1 MQQATCTRLLLGVA
15 LFSSFATTAAG
26 RDSYDQSDLALLQTA
41 VQVDDAH
48 LNIVPDRPIF
58 QVARPIPK
66 VINDAARTVVIVTV
80 VCLVI
85 LLGYIYRGWPFSQ
98 KGKEIIKDY
107 IKDKDKTSAISGMLA
122 SEPAAIEA
130 GEEAPTEEVV
140 PNHMTWATYL
150 MGIGSSVM
158 CIFCTAFFSP
168 NLPQMAA
175 DFGTTD
181 QSMIATIQINWIVSA
196 LAALIMGP
204 LSDRIGR
211 KPVVCFGLLAL
222 GTSTLTCAGS
232 GDIYWFWAS
241 RAIQGL
247 GEGGQVAVRG
257 TYRDAY
263 DMKQRVRV
271 GIVATVCC
279 SFIPV
284 CAPSVGGLLAEA
296 TGSWRWAFFMVSIVC
311 FVLSMLGFLFMDET
325 LTPDCRPV
333 KYSFN
338 KEMKTILCNR
348 HLNVLMAFQ
357 VLMSCMSRSGAGND
371 AFIIEMDYHKSP
383 KFYSLICGSFVL
395 VGIFTSV
402 CYLALQK
409 FRPVRVLQVF
419 MALMPFVGIYEFLT
433 GYFLTNSFGPYITS
447 KYVLTVAMTPPVL
460 VAGPLYMEQV
470 KRSSAGT
477 ANAISIA
484 VNNFVGTGIGW
495 IGSHMVSK
503 SPQEPAMMCYVNGFF
518 LILSIIIFWVG
529 FGLNPP
535 EWAYGKDKTDP
546 PMSAQQKA

>member
-211 KPVVCFGLLAL
+211 KPVVCFSLLL
-222 GTSTLTCAGS
+222 LSISSLSCAGN
-232 GDIYWFWAS
+232 GNIYWFWAS

-383 KFYSLICGSFVL
+383 HSYSLLCGSFVL

-402 CYLALQK
+402 CYLAIQN
-409 FRPVRVLQVF
+409 FRPLRVLQCF
-419 MALMPFVGIYEFLT
+419 MAVMPLIGVYEFVT
-433 GYFLTNSFGPYITS
+433 GYYLTSHFSYYIAS
-447 KYVLTVAMTPPVL
+447 KYVLAVMMTPPVII
-460 VAGPLYMEQV
+460 AGPLYMEQV
-470 KRSSAGT
+470 KMGSIGT
-477 ANAISIA
+477 ANAICVA
-484 VNNFVGTGIGW
+484 VNNFVGTGVGW
-495 IGSHMVSK
+495 FGSHIVSQ
-503 SPQEPAMMCYVNGFF
+503 STQEPAMMCYVNGFF
-518 LILSIIIFWVG
+518 LVLSVVVFWLG

-535 EWAYGKDKTDP
+535 QWAYGKDKDQAASET
-546 PMSAQQKA
+546 KGN

>member
-1 MQQATCTRLLLGVA
+1 MTLATCTSLLLVSA
-15 LFSSFATTAAG
+15 LLSSFVTTAIA
-26 RDSYDQSDLALLQTA
+26 DQSDLALLQTA
-41 VQVDDAH
+41 VQIDDAH
-48 LNIVPDRPIF
+48 LVASIPIAYPLANPPLPRAISEASKIL
-58 QVARPIPK
+58 VL
-66 VINDAARTVVIVTV
+66 VTAFCL
-80 VCLVI
+80 VCL
-85 LLGYIYRGWPFSQ
+85 LLFIYRGWPFSQ
-98 KGKEIIKDY
+98 KQPQQQMIIEKGSEKASQVSR
-107 IKDKDKTSAISGMLA
+107 ILA
-122 SEPAAIEA
+122 PSRA
-130 GEEAPTEEVV
+130 GANEDEDDNLPEEELS
-140 PNHMTWATYL
+140 NYMTWPTYL
-150 MGIGSSVM
+150 IGVGSSIM
-158 CIFCTAFFSP
+158 CIFCAAFFTP
-168 NLPQMAA
+168 NLPQMAQ
-175 DFGTTD
+175 DFHVSS
-181 QSMIATIQINWIVSA
+181 QMMIATIQINWVVSA
-196 LAALIMGP
+196 LAALLMGP

-247 GEGGQVAVRG
+247 AEGGQVAVRG
-257 TYRDAY
+257 TYRDTY
-263 DMKQRVRV
+263 DMKERVRV
-271 GIVATVCC
+271 GIASTVCC
-279 SFIPV
+279 SFVPV
-284 CAPSVGGLLAEA
+284 CAPSIGGLLAEA
-296 TGSWRWAFFMVSIVC
+296 TGTWRWAFVIIAFTC
-311 FVLSMLGFLFMDET
+311 FVLSLLGFLFMDET
-325 LTPDCRPV
+325 LTAQSRPV

-338 KEMKTILCNR
+338 KEIKKILGDR
-348 HLNVLMAFQ
+348 HMNVIMAFM
-357 VLMSCMSRSGAGND
+357 VTMSCMSRSGAGND
-371 AFIIEMDYHKSP
+371 TFIIEMDYHKSP